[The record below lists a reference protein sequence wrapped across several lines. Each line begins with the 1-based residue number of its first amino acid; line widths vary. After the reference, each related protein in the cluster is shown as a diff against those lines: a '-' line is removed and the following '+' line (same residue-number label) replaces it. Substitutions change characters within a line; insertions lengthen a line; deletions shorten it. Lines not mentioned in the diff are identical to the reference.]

1 MRKQLDKLCELC
13 AKAERVQGRLER
25 TPKRRRNVD
34 LVTIAAAGNPR
45 QRRPKA
51 TKSDRKRPKRR
62 NPTELQ
68 KAVSA
73 YKQFHGVNPHK
84 VSKGNGRGVLISLG
98 ELREIVYQPTRGKR
112 KGPAFFHNFAAGNV
126 LAVTAD
132 GRRLVIV
139 DRKNRKAVDF
149 DLGIVS

>member
-1 MRKQLDKLCELC
+1 MRRQLDKLCELC
-13 AKAERVQGRLER
+13 AKAERLQGRLER

-34 LVTIAAAGNPR
+34 LVTIAAGNPQKR
-45 QRRPKA
+45 KKKRTSAANPQRIR
-51 TKSDRKRPKRR
+51 S
-62 NPTELQ
+62 TELE
-68 KAVSA
+68 KAVGA
-73 YKQFHGVNPHK
+73 YKQFHGTNPHK
-84 VSKGNGRGVLISLG
+84 VTKGKGRGVLISLG